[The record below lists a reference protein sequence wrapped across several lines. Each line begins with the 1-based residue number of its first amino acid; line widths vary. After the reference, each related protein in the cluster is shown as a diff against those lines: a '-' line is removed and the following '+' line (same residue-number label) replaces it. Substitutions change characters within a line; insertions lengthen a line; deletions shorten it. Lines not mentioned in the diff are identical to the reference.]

1 MEAGRYMEL
10 TGETELGTAVNGDS
24 ITPNAASENANDL
37 GQRMNQEVLGPMKE
51 TFVGKDEVIDL
62 LGICLVGG
70 ENLFILGPPGTA
82 KSALVQE
89 LALRLEGQMFDYLL
103 TRFTEPNELF
113 GPFDIRRLREGELVT
128 NTEGMLPLADFV
140 FLDELL
146 NANSAILNSLLM
158 VLNERIFRRGRET
171 FSLPTLMV
179 VGASNSLPQDEALGA
194 LFDRFLLRVRCDN
207 VPTERLAEVLRSG
220 WNRELAGKSRSSQ
233 LHVDLVRELQ
243 SQLRDVD
250 LSPVQ
255 SHYVDLVRRLRMAG
269 IKVSDRR
276 AVKLQRMIAASA
288 LLCGRRHTV
297 PSDLWVL
304 RHIWDTDEQQE
315 VIAAL
320 VDGVI
325 AGAGGADQPGS
336 HPRANQSDAP
346 NPEVLA
352 TELRR
357 IATRL
362 DDPELATDEKSRLR
376 DELGLLASRCD
387 WISNA
392 HQREYLQQQIHA
404 LWPRVSN

>member
-1 MEAGRYMEL
+1 MDLSGDETAIGEL
-10 TGETELGTAVNGDS
+10 NGSAEVGLATE
-24 ITPNAASENANDL
+24 DL
-37 GQRMNQEVLGPMKE
+37 GQRLTREVFAPMKE
-51 TFVGKDEVIDL
+51 MFVGKDEVIDL
-62 LGICLVGG
+62 LAICLVGG

-158 VLNERIFRRGRET
+158 VLNERVFRRGRET
-171 FSLPTLMV
+171 FRLPTLMV

-207 VPTERLAEVLRSG
+207 VPTEHLGRVLRAG
-220 WNRELAGKSRSSQ
+220 WQRELAGTTRSSQ
-233 LHVDLVRELQ
+233 LHVDRIRELQ
-243 SQLRDVD
+243 GQLREVD
-250 LSPVQ
+250 LTSILP
-255 SHYVDLVRRLRMAG
+255 HYVDLVGRLRLAG
-269 IKVSDRR
+269 IKISDRR
-276 AVKLQRMIAASA
+276 AVKLQRMTAASA
-288 LLCGRRHTV
+288 LMCGRRQAI

-320 VDGVI
+320 VDGAI
-325 AGAGGADQPGS
+325 AAAGGAEQSGS
-336 HPRANQSDAP
+336 HPRARQTDAP
-346 NPEVLA
+346 DPEVLG

-362 DDPELATDEKSRLR
+362 DDAELPSAERSQLR
-376 DELGLLASRCD
+376 DELGLLASRCE
-387 WISNA
+387 WVANA
-392 HQREYLQQQIHA
+392 HQREYLRNEIQAI
-404 LWPRVSN
+404 WPRFDATEAN

>member
-1 MEAGRYMEL
+1 MDS
-10 TGETELGTAVNGDS
+10 NGDS
-24 ITPNAASENANDL
+24 DLDSNPASRSTEDVTAQSPGVRLNRD
-37 GQRMNQEVLGPMKE
+37 VLTPMKE

-62 LGICLVGG
+62 LGVCLAGG

-89 LALRLEGQMFDYLL
+89 LAHRLDGQMFDYLL

-128 NTEGMLPLADFV
+128 NTEGMLPVADFV

-171 FSLPTLMV
+171 FALPTLMV

-207 VPTERLAEVLRSG
+207 VPTERLSEVLRAG
-220 WNRELAGKSRSSQ
+220 WNRERTGTSVPSR
-233 LHVDLVRELQ
+233 LRVDLVRELQ
-243 SQLRDVD
+243 KSLYEVELEPILPSYSD
-250 LSPVQ
+250 LI
-255 SHYVDLVRRLRMAG
+255 RRLRLAG
-269 IKVSDRR
+269 IKISDRR

-288 LLCGRRHTV
+288 LLCGRMSALT
-297 PSDLWVL
+297 SDFWVL

-315 VIAAL
+315 IISAL
-320 VDGVI
+320 VDG
-325 AGAGGADQPGS
+325 AMAAAGGTDQPGS
-336 HPRANQSDAP
+336 HPRAQQSDAP
-346 NPEVLA
+346 NPETLA
-352 TELRR
+352 AELNR

-362 DDPELATDEKSRLR
+362 ETPDLPASERAQLR
-376 DELGLLASRCD
+376 DEVGLLASRCE
-387 WISNA
+387 WVTNA
-392 HQREYLQQQIHA
+392 HQREYLQKEIQA
-404 LWPRVSN
+404 LWPRVNAPI